1 MARDPA
7 RGAGWGDM
15 KHCWLE
21 FLTAR
26 DGEAAIEYALI
37 AALLAV
43 AAISGVHALGS
54 KMTTHYQYLSN
65 AIN

>member
-1 MARDPA
+1 
-7 RGAGWGDM
+7 M
-15 KHCWLE
+15 KLSWLQ

-26 DGEAAIEYALI
+26 NGEAAIEYALI

-54 KMTTHYQYLSN
+54 KMTSHYQYLSN